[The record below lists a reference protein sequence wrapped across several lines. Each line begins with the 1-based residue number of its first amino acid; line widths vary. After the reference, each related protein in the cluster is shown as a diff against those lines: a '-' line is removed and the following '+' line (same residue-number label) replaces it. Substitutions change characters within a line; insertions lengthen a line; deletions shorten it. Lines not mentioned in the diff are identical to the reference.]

1 MAFDPT
7 KIIEEDKSISFTL
20 PTIEVGKTSE
30 FDPTNIV
37 GEPFND
43 TAPPA
48 TKESKDF
55 DPSTAVED
63 TSITPTRSF
72 VKAAGGSAALSIAST
87 PGMLL
92 GARVGAMALSPFGVP
107 GLIVGGLGGGL
118 LGFVANSEVAE
129 AAFDLLP
136 EEAKATFGYDKKTR
150 QQEIEQNPE
159 SSYTGSLTGNFAVF
173 RPGALAPLV
182 LKSAK
187 SNIPTVISPLKQR
200 LGMATV
206 ATAFEGINQVEQG
219 KFDPLHLAESAAF
232 GFTAVKPTSITNKIS
247 SIISGTANAKQTLD
261 TTAAHNK
268 HQDLVNTPDLV
279 TISSLPEE
287 ASIAFNNLNSKVR
300 ADTTANVELNRQLG
314 TLGVSKEVS
323 EKLYRYAQETY
334 AGNENINNE
343 IHEIQIKIKELYNK
357 NNKLMNQYD
366 LRSSANPEGKTRFKN
381 LPELVK
387 EEIKFNKE
395 RIDEYLLGIKVTES
409 KINRREVLT
418 KEEQSLYDSVVR
430 PMQTQITELT
440 RYLIKEGV
448 IDPVSLDPKVT
459 GPHVSRR
466 TVSTKPKTFF
476 ETVKDSLGWTG
487 KLDPLTGD
495 GILERTPA
503 GEQQNLFVLKDSKNL
518 RNVIQV
524 VENNNGTYSLKKWK
538 NGKSVDI
545 GNIGTTRLQA
555 GDTYGRFKVETAN
568 TPELEL
574 NTPYKYS
581 NNIVLVE
588 GERLTQL
595 RNMVRVHELQKTLLE
610 SPEFATRRHKKEL
623 NKDIPIGFRE
633 PRVNDGASALP
644 KTPRL
649 QGYAFD
655 QRTAE
660 AIEDFNK
667 PLSTSV
673 IGKATNVIVTNL
685 MLVPF
690 VHIMNENPHWVI
702 TRGVSG
708 FITPGGIYR
717 LTKTMP
723 EAIRIVNERG
733 PEYQKIMQENGKLM
747 SANIEN
753 NLFLENSYILGLKEA
768 RKSLEFKQLAK
779 LIGESPFNLYK
790 RLSQK
795 SQQVMWNYRDIL
807 VVQSALEKQMKY
819 GGTLGEAV
827 TQVERHLPS
836 YTLPPRVGEF
846 RVPYY
851 VPKIGGKII
860 GGAVAEKGS
869 RVLSNILQNRNLVVF
884 ANYKNGMIGS
894 VLNTVKDIMMTNP
907 NVAKTRQFKEGID
920 SALAVG
926 ALTYMVYPYVMDG
939 MAKALNDLFDTN
951 FDESKFR
958 RGGALH
964 IFDTIKEVAKGSK
977 DQMAIFNTFLT
988 MNPVIQTG
996 IEAVINTYLY
1006 SRKEIA
1012 TPGDY
1017 RTYIEDMKNY
1027 FIQRF
1032 PMMQSAVQAES
1043 EWGGGPAQF
1052 FFKLFDIKTKTFEQM
1067 QRDQDNLDRIE
1078 SLQEERIYKYENPE

>member
-1 MAFDPT
+1 MAFEP
-7 KIIEEDKSISFTL
+7 INVVEDEKKL
-20 PTIEVGKTSE
+20 VGYAPTIEVT
-30 FDPTNIV
+30 PTPFEPVNIV
-37 GEPFND
+37 EDVKENISPFEPIKV
-43 TAPPA
+43 T
-48 TKESKDF
+48 E
-55 DPSTAVED
+55 ED
-63 TSITPTRSF
+63 ASITPTRSF
-72 VKAAGGSAALSIAST
+72 VKAAGGSAALGIAST

-92 GARVGAMALSPFGVP
+92 GARLGAMALSPFGVP

-150 QQEIEQNPE
+150 QQELQKNPE
-159 SSYTGSLTGNFAVF
+159 SSYTGALTGNFAVF

-182 LKSAK
+182 FKSAK
-187 SNIPTVISPLKQR
+187 SAIPTVISPLTQR
-200 LGMATV
+200 LGMASV
-206 ATAFEGINQVEQG
+206 ATTFEGVNQVKQG
-219 KFDPLHLAESAAF
+219 EFNPVHLVESAAF
-232 GFTAVKPTSITNKIS
+232 GFAAVKPTSITNKIS

-261 TTAAHNK
+261 TTDAHNK
-268 HQDLVNTPDLV
+268 HQDLVNNRDLV
-279 TISSLPEE
+279 NISADPEE
-287 ASIAFNNLNSKVR
+287 AFIAFNNLKSKVV
-300 ADTTANVELNRQLG
+300 ADTTVNVELNKQLG

-343 IHEIQIKIKELYNK
+343 IHDIQVKIKELYNK
-357 NNKLMNQYD
+357 NNELMNQYD
-366 LRSSANPEGKTRFKN
+366 LRSSVNPEGKVLWKD
-381 LPELVK
+381 LPDTVK

-395 RIDEYLLGIKVTES
+395 RIDKHLLDITITES

-418 KEEQSLYDSVVR
+418 KEEQSLYDSVIR

-440 RYLIKEGV
+440 RHLIKEGV
-448 IDPVSLDPKVT
+448 IDPVNLDPKVT

-538 NGKSVDI
+538 NGKSVLI
-545 GNIGTTRLQA
+545 ANIGTTRLQA

-581 NNIVLVE
+581 NNLVLVL

-595 RNMVRVHELQKTLLE
+595 RNMDRVNQLQKTLLE
-610 SPEFATRRHKKEL
+610 SPEFASRRHKKEL
-623 NKDIPIGFRE
+623 NKDIPKNFRE
-633 PRVNDGASALP
+633 PRVNDGASSLP

-655 QRTAE
+655 ERTAE
-660 AIEDFNK
+660 AIEDYNK
-667 PLSTSV
+667 PPSDSV

-685 MLVPF
+685 MIAPF
-690 VHIMNENPHWVI
+690 VHIMNENPHWII
-702 TRGVSG
+702 TRGISG
-708 FITPGGIYR
+708 FITPGGISR

-733 PEYQKIMQENGKLM
+733 PEYQKILRENGKLM

-753 NLFLENSYILGLKEA
+753 NLFLEKSYTLGLNEIKT
-768 RKSLEFKQLAK
+768 SLEFRQLAK
-779 LIGESPFNLYK
+779 LMGESPFNLYK

-807 VVQSALEKQMKY
+807 VVQSALEKKMKY
-819 GGTLGEAV
+819 GETLTEGV
-827 TQVERHLPS
+827 TQTERHLPS

-869 RVLSNILQNRNLVVF
+869 RALSNILQNRNLVVF
-884 ANYKNGMIGS
+884 ANYKHGMIGS
-894 VLNTVKDIMMTNP
+894 ILNTVKDVMITNP
-907 NVAKTRQFKEGID
+907 NISKTRQFKEGID
-920 SALAVG
+920 SALAIG
-926 ALTYMVYPYVMDG
+926 ALTYIVYPYVMDG
-939 MAKALNDLFDTN
+939 MAKALNDLFDTG
-951 FDESKFR
+951 FDEHKFR

-977 DQMAIFNTFLT
+977 DQMALFSTFLT
-988 MNPVIQTG
+988 LNPIIQTG
-996 IEAVINTYLY
+996 IEAVWNTYLY
-1006 SRKEIA
+1006 NKKDIA
-1012 TPGDY
+1012 SPGDY
-1017 RTYIEDMKNY
+1017 RTQIEDLKNY

-1043 EWGGGPAQF
+1043 EWGGGIAQF
-1052 FFKLFDIKTKTFEQM
+1052 LFKLFDIKTKTFEQM
-1067 QRDQDNLDRIE
+1067 QKDQDNLDRIE
-1078 SLQEERIYKYENPE
+1078 SLREERIYKYENPE